1 MSIKLFE
8 QDTLPLTDYELNT
21 LIPAII
27 RGFKQH
33 KGIEKAITSKKICE
47 ALTKNGYKASDVKLR
62 KCIKHIQRNHL
73 LNWIVATGEGFF
85 YTEDP
90 QIVKSQIESLRGRE
104 EAIRSVRIALE
115 NSVQKSLLTNTNR

>member
-1 MSIKLFE
+1 MALKLFE
-8 QDTLPLTDYELNT
+8 EETSSLTDYEVNT

-33 KGIEKAITSKKICE
+33 KGAEKAITSKKICE
-47 ALTKNGYKASDVKLR
+47 GLTRNGFKVSDVRLR
-62 KCIKHIQRNHL
+62 KCIKYIQRNNL
-73 LNWIVATGEGFF
+73 LTWIVATGEGFF

-90 QIVKSQIESLRGRE
+90 SIVKSQIESLRGRE

-115 NSVQKSLLTNTNR
+115 ASLNFYAQK